1 MIAALLMLLGYL
13 TAGMVMDAFSDS
25 EESSTSEPDAE
36 AVQRPEE
43 NLLDD
48 IDMQETLAEPVSP
61 PAEVPVIP
69 DFVAGEDVLVVLL
82 DDDADTET
90 QEIEL
95 RQTQT
100 LTELW
105 LNGAVIAAVDVN
117 AGLDPADV
125 FMGRAG

>member
-1 MIAALLMLLGYL
+1 MIAALLLMLGYL

-25 EESSTSEPDAE
+25 EESSTSEPEAE
-36 AVQRPEE
+36 EAQRPEE

-48 IDMQETLAEPVSP
+48 INMQETLAEPVPSQ
-61 PAEVPVIP
+61 AEVPVIP

-82 DDDADTET
+82 DDDADAET

-105 LNGAVIAAVDVN
+105 LNGAVIAAVDAN